1 MDTLHPWQLLVI
13 TLAGWINRRQQQ
25 VIDYLVEENRIL
37 KGQLRGRRV
46 RLTGD
51 ERRRLAVKGKAI
63 GRRALDEVASIVT
76 PDTIL
81 GWYRKLVARK
91 WDFSKRR
98 RKVGRPRV
106 DVEIPKL
113 VVRMARENTT
123 WGYTRIRGALRYLG
137 HQVSRGTIANIL
149 RENGIEP
156 AFERRKRTPWR
167 TFLEAHW
174 ETLAAADFFTV
185 EVARPSGLVTYYV
198 LFAIE
203 LSTRRVHIAGVTPAP
218 NSQFMMQVG
227 RGLTDAFDGFLIG
240 KRYILLDRDGKFS
253 PKFQRLL
260 KDSGTDVVRLPARS
274 PNLNAYAERFVLSI
288 KSGCLN
294 RMVFFTEGAL
304 RRAIRAFVD
313 HYHHERTHQGLGNQ
327 LIEPIDGDVDAH
339 APVRCHKRL
348 GGLLRYYHRQAA

>member
-1 MDTLHPWQLLVI
+1 MNTLHPWQLLVI

-25 VIDYLVEENRIL
+25 VVDYLVEENRIL

-46 RLTGD
+46 RLTDD

-185 EVARPSGLVTYYV
+185 EVATVRGFTTYYILFFMV
-198 LFAIE
+198 LTSPSFFDAS
-203 LSTRRVHIAGVTPAP
+203 STVRLR
-218 NSQFMMQVG
+218 SSF
-227 RGLTDAFDGFLIG
+227 
-240 KRYILLDRDGKFS
+240 
-253 PKFQRLL
+253 RLL
-260 KDSGTDVVRLPARS
+260 PDT
-274 PNLNAYAERFVLSI
+274 LS
-288 KSGCLN
+288 
-294 RMVFFTEGAL
+294 VPF
-304 RRAIRAFVD
+304 
-313 HYHHERTHQGLGNQ
+313 
-327 LIEPIDGDVDAH
+327 P
-339 APVRCHKRL
+339 
-348 GGLLRYYHRQAA
+348 